1 MKSHR
6 IIKQVEVP
14 YTGPRLDPKSE
25 LTFMQNADY
34 HEASRYVRA
43 YNLSPEGE
51 KILVGN
57 CRPEVI
63 DVYIEKR
70 AFSGDAEV
78 LLIKRKDSRLL
89 QKYIKRYP
97 LSHAAQKYLVEH
109 GRKEDL
115 FCMVGTKFP
124 LCDDIVKMLPS
135 RGNGLAEAYVA
146 PNKFRVV

>member
-1 MKSHR
+1 MKSHK
-6 IIKQVEVP
+6 IIKKVEVP
-14 YTGPRLDPKSE
+14 YTGPRLDAKSE
-25 LTFMQNADY
+25 LVFMQNADY

-63 DVYIEKR
+63 DTYIEKHELTEN
-70 AFSGDAEV
+70 GEL
-78 LLIKRKDSRLL
+78 LLIKRKDYRLL

-124 LCDDIVKMLPS
+124 LCEDVIKMLPS
-135 RGNGLAEAYVA
+135 RGNGLAEAYVSPA
-146 PNKFRVV
+146 KMRIV

>member
-6 IIKQVEVP
+6 IIKDVEVP

-25 LTFMQNADY
+25 LVFIQNADY

-70 AFSGDAEV
+70 AFSEGAEV
-78 LLIKRKDSRLL
+78 LLAKRKDSRLL

-115 FCMVGTKFP
+115 FCMVRAKFP

-135 RGNGLAEAYVA
+135 RGNGLTEAYVVMD
-146 PNKFRVV
+146 KFRVV